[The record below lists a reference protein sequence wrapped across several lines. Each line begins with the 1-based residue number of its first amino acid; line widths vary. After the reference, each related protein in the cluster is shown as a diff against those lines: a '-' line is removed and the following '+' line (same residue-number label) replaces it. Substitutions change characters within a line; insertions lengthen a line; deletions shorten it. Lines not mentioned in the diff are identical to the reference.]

1 MKTLQRRRRFF
12 RSDYQLCTFLVQIF
26 AFIQA
31 ILIFAKTSA
40 AFLSGLGPLRSTP
53 ASTTAFLS
61 ESQAGDA
68 SGVPVSDVE
77 RLYYSGKSILV
88 TGASGGL
95 GGALAARIAE
105 IKTARLLVLSG
116 RDATRLNGA
125 AEACSVVGGA
135 MRIEAVPCNL
145 AVSEDVDTLCR
156 AAQEFSAE
164 PAAPGAPPPFF
175 STIDVLINAG
185 GLSSR
190 SSFLETEASV
200 DQALMEVNF
209 FAGARLSKMLVP
221 AMTTSKGGR
230 GGAVVWVS
238 SVQGLFGLPFRSSYA
253 ASKFAVQGYA
263 EAMRAELSCE
273 GVRVH
278 TVSPGYIRTGLSKS
292 ALTGDGSA
300 HGKTDDATSSG
311 ADPYDVA
318 CSILADLANGRNPDG
333 TIALSF
339 SARAALWLK
348 FLFPSMLRKMLE
360 KRFQKGSSSST

>member
-1 MKTLQRRRRFF
+1 MAL
-12 RSDYQLCTFLVQIF
+12 
-26 AFIQA
+26 
-31 ILIFAKTSA
+31 
-40 AFLSGLGPLRSTP
+40 P
-53 ASTTAFLS
+53 S
-61 ESQAGDA
+61 ESQGAGA
-68 SGVPVSDVE
+68 APGVPVSDVE

-95 GGALAARIAE
+95 GGALATRIAE

-116 RDATRLNGA
+116 RDATRLNGV
-125 AEACSVVGGA
+125 AEACSVVSSGRYSGQPERGGT
-135 MRIEAVPCNL
+135 RIEAVPCNL
-145 AVSEDVDTLCR
+145 SVSEDVSTLCR
-156 AAQEFSAE
+156 AAQGFSAE
-164 PAAPGAPPPFF
+164 PAATGAPPPFF
-175 STIDVLINAG
+175 SAIDVLINAG

-200 DQALMEVNF
+200 DQAIMEVNF

-230 GGAVVWVS
+230 GGAVVWIS

-253 ASKFAVQGYA
+253 ASKFAIQGYA
-263 EAMRAELSCE
+263 ESMRAELACE
-273 GVRVH
+273 GVRIH

-300 HGKTDDATSSG
+300 HGKTDDTTAFG

-348 FLFPSMLRKMLE
+348 FLFPSVLRKMLE
-360 KRFQKGSSSST
+360 KRFQKGNSSST